1 MGEKLKTLREHH
13 YDLMMQAL
21 QDDPRLNS
29 AQKIIACEMMALELG
44 WEHVCDAEIVRC
56 PVNFA

>member
-1 MGEKLKTLREHH
+1 MCSKTLREHH

-44 WEHVCDAEIVRC
+44 WEHVCDAEIV
-56 PVNFA
+56 